1 MTTTAIPDDQLE
13 RILPTVN
20 DLLSRMN
27 NLFERLS
34 LMTDS
39 AMVYELTR
47 GGRK

>member
-20 DLLSRMN
+20 DLLARMN

-34 LMTDS
+34 LMTQS
-39 AMVYELTR
+39 ALTYELAR
-47 GGRK
+47 GDRK